1 MRYIIDTIQ
10 IEAILVSTIV
20 GIQEGY
26 GVGNFISYF
35 DDYGDEVG
43 IEYITDTKDKEK
55 LSAADKEAYRKRKES
70 LKEMKLSK
78 DELTQ
83 EIYFM
88 FKGVMNLDPQNL
100 FNMNFFDVLMEDI
113 KFTKDGKMQMA
124 EGDLAPFDIT
134 DREAIVNLYREN
146 FPKIPVNDV
155 TKIVDDWYED
165 HPGYEETWKDTL
177 KEKIESGT
185 LEMVEEVKEGELD
198 E

>member
-1 MRYIIDTIQ
+1 MMGNDTPY
-10 IEAILVSTIV
+10 EPNKNSDEVVRFLTDKAI
-20 GIQEGY
+20 
-26 GVGNFISYF
+26 

-55 LSAADKEAYRKRKES
+55 LSASDKEAYRKRKEA
-70 LKEMKLSK
+70 LKQMKLSK

-83 EIYFM
+83 EVDFM
-88 FKGVMNLDPQNL
+88 FKGLMNLDPQNL
-100 FNMNFFDVLMEDI
+100 LNMKLFNVLMEDV

-134 DREAIVNLYREN
+134 NREAIVNLFREN

-165 HPGYEETWKDTL
+165 HPGYEATWKDTL

-185 LEMVEEVKEGELD
+185 LEMVEEEVKEGELD
-198 E
+198 PKKSEIK